1 MVGIYKI
8 TSPTGR
14 VYVGQSWNIENRKN
28 QHARTDKRTQ
38 NYILAK
44 SIKKYGWDA
53 HIFEVIMSLPESTT
67 QMQLDQYEI
76 DCIESCRIFGLK
88 LMNLKDGGS
97 KGKHCAE
104 SIARMTGI
112 KRSEDCKEKHR
123 INATGKIFSE
133 ETREKL
139 RIANVGKKLSEEHKA
154 KIKESVNKFCKTDEY
169 RLKQSISGKGKLR
182 SEETKRRISIANLGN
197 TKSKGKP
204 KCNRSLNDDQ
214 VREIREQTKVFVYG
228 KQKELALK
236 YGVSTRII
244 NKVVNNVC
252 YKYVI

>member
-14 VYVGQSWNIENRKN
+14 VYVGQSWNIENRRT
-28 QHARTDKRTQ
+28 QHARTDKRTH

-53 HIFEVIMSLPESTT
+53 HIFEVIMSLPENTT
-67 QMQLDQYEI
+67 QMQLDQCEI
-76 DCIESCRIFGLK
+76 DCIESCRMFGFK
-88 LMNLKDGGS
+88 LMNLKEGGS

-139 RIANVGKKLSEEHKA
+139 RIANIGKKLSEEHKA

-169 RLKQSISGKGKLR
+169 RLKQSISGKGKIR
-182 SEETKRRISIANLGN
+182 SDESKKRYSLASLGN
-197 TKSKGKP
+197 TRSKGKP
-204 KCNRSLNDDQ
+204 KSNRLLNDDQ
-214 VREIREQTKVFVYG
+214 VREIREQSKVFVYG

-236 YGVSTRII
+236 YGVSKNVIYH
-244 NKVVNNVC
+244 VVSNDS